1 MVKNGYLTQQRS
13 LRAQGWY
20 AGGVIAARI
29 RQKSAGSRRATLL
42 RDTAISGPGT
52 FDDDQVLRVP
62 ARLSAVRARTGHPP
76 DRGIRFAH
84 DRWRREMNSNSCW
97 KP

>member
-52 FDDDQVLRVP
+52 FDDDHGL
-62 ARLSAVRARTGHPP
+62 ARASTAIGSAGPHRHPP

-84 DRWRREMNSNSCW
+84 DR
-97 KP
+97 